1 MAKGFI
7 VKTGGAGGVDVTEA
21 TAVQA
26 DVLSGKT
33 FFAGDKDIKT
43 GTIPSK
49 GAQTFTPGTTNQT
62 IAAGQY
68 LSGTQTISGS
78 GNLIA
83 GNIRSGVN
91 IFGVTGNVVPTP
103 NFVNFIPLNYSAPL
117 PANLGPGPTTLVAG
131 NATAGFFG
139 EVSTSTMGITHNDI
153 MQTLGITQ
161 GTTINTD
168 VGWLKFIHN
177 GKIKFIGRLPTRRN
191 IS

>member
-1 MAKGFI
+1 MGKGFI
-7 VKTGGAGGVDVTEA
+7 PRKSGAGGVDVTET

-33 FFAGDKDIKT
+33 FFAGDENIKT
-43 GTIPSK
+43 GNIPSK

-91 IFGVTGNVVPTP
+91 IFGVNGNVVPLP
-103 NFVNFIPLNYSAPL
+103 NFVNFKPLNYSAPL

-131 NATAGFFG
+131 NASAGFFG
-139 EVSTSTMGITHNDI
+139 TATQAQFGRTMTQVMSD
-153 MQTLGITQ
+153 LGISE
-161 GTTINTD
+161 GTAQFTD
-168 VGWLKFIHN
+168 DPLFKFIHN
-177 GKIKFIGRLPTRRN
+177 GKIKYINQRTIRHT
-191 IS
+191 IT